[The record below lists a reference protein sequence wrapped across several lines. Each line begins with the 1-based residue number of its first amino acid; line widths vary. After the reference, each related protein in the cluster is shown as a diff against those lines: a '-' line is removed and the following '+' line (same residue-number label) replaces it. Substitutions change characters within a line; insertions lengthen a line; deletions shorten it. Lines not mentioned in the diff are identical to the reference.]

1 MTQDRL
7 SGLSLTA
14 IEKHLVSELKETD
27 NFYDNVIDYFANSKI
42 VDYHCYTKIFNYFNG
57 YFLDVS
63 LSEAISQPMRIY
75 LVSELFFRFRHI
87 SSFTS
92 TSIEKLRSPRYLNY

>member
-7 SGLSLTA
+7 SGLSLIA
-14 IEKHLVSELKETD
+14 IEKYLVSELKETD
-27 NFYDNVIDYFANSKI
+27 NFYDNVIDYFANSKNRRLPLL
-42 VDYHCYTKIFNYFNG
+42 YKIFNYFNG

-75 LVSELFFRFRHI
+75 LL
-87 SSFTS
+87 
-92 TSIEKLRSPRYLNY
+92 LNYFFVLDIFHPLRRQA